1 MLRVRRRPK
10 YSHAPTPG
18 FDTFLPRNPAPSGA
32 NPGLLP
38 QQLAGILQAKV
49 RLLRTDGRGNHRQ
62 PQVREAELTL
72 PRARIE
78 PKRLVVIVQ
87 HNAHRTAPQ
96 AAPPHD
102 AAVRVIAIALRFH
115 PNGSR
120 NRDSL
125 GAATNRSDPPAP
137 SKVSSRNGSGS
148 STPRSGTN
156 THSMRSASSREATG
170 RITELSPLSVS
181 RSELATVTRRTHQSN
196 RRHHMG

>member
-87 HNAHRTAPQ
+87 HELRATMPNLTQQNDGLCTFQ
-96 AAPPHD
+96 A
-102 AAVRVIAIALRFH
+102 
-115 PNGSR
+115 
-120 NRDSL
+120 
-125 GAATNRSDPPAP
+125 
-137 SKVSSRNGSGS
+137 SK
-148 STPRSGTN
+148 PW
-156 THSMRSASSREATG
+156 
-170 RITELSPLSVS
+170 
-181 RSELATVTRRTHQSN
+181 
-196 RRHHMG
+196 